1 VTRLRQLMLEE
12 LQRRNYAATTRE
24 YYLRTLTRFARYFR
38 RPPDRLTQHHIRSYQ
53 TYLLRER
60 RLHPHSVRR
69 EVAALRFFY
78 VKTLRRRYL
87 VDDTPYPKVPRRLP
101 TVLTPE
107 EVQRLI
113 AAARTLSERAMLMA
127 LYSTGMR
134 NAELRHLQVR
144 DIDSRAMLIHVSH
157 GKGGRDRYVPLS
169 ATLLATLR
177 EHWRWMK
184 PKTWLFPGTLHNWRA
199 DRPVTPKVVWD
210 ACRAAAAGRGS
221 PSASRPTRFATRLR
235 RTSWK
240 RGPTFERSS
249 SSSAMHRSDTP
260 SSICIYHR
268 VTCRRSSIRS
278 MR

>member
-1 VTRLRQLMLEE
+1 VTRLRQMMLEE

-38 RPPDRLTQHHIRSYQ
+38 RPPDQLTQHHIRAYQ
-53 TYLLRER
+53 TYLLQER

-87 VDDTPYPKVPRRLP
+87 IDDTPYPKVPRRLP

-113 AAARTLSERAMLMA
+113 AAARTLTERAMLMV
-127 LYSTGMR
+127 LYSTGLR

-144 DIDSRAMLIHVSH
+144 DIDSRAMLIHVSD

-169 ATLLATLR
+169 PTLLQTLR

-184 PKTWLFPGTLHNWRA
+184 PKTWLFPGTLHNWRV
-199 DRPVTPKVVWD
+199 DRPITPKVVWD
-210 ACRAAAAGRGS
+210 ACQAAARRAGLTKRVS
-221 PSASRPTRFATRLR
+221 LTRSAIPMRLISWRPGLISGRF
-235 RTSWK
+235 SCC
-240 RGPTFERSS
+240 
-249 SSSAMHRSDTP
+249 SAMPRSGTR
-260 SSICIYHR
+260 SSIC
-268 VTCRRSSIRS
+268 TCPRDICKRSPTR
-278 MR
+278 

>member
-1 VTRLRQLMLEE
+1 MTRLRQLMLEE

-38 RPPDRLTQHHIRSYQ
+38 RPPDQLTQHHIRTYQ

-113 AAARTLSERAMLMA
+113 AAARTLTERAMLMV

-157 GKGGRDRYVPLS
+157 AKGGRDRYVPLS

-184 PKTWLFPGTLHNWRA
+184 PNTWLFPGTIQNWRA
-199 DRPVTPKVVWD
+199 DKPITPKGVWE
-210 ACRAAAAGRGS
+210 RA
-221 PSASRPTRFATRLR
+221 PS
-235 RTSWK
+235 
-240 RGPTFERSS
+240 
-249 SSSAMHRSDTP
+249 
-260 SSICIYHR
+260 
-268 VTCRRSSIRS
+268 
-278 MR
+278 